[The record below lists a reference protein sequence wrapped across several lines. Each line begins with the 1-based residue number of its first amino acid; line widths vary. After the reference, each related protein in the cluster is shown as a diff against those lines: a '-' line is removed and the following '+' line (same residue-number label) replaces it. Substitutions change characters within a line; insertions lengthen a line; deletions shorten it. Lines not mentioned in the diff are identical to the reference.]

1 MRIIDKIHN
10 LNAFHMQKSEQYG
23 YIFLF
28 YEVRKSLCPNN
39 GDEKIHL
46 SEMLFLAYK
55 LREMQQKMIYI

>member
-28 YEVRKSLCPNN
+28 YEVRKSLCTTNL
-39 GDEKIHL
+39 DEQIHL
-46 SEMLFLAYK
+46 SEMLFLAYQ
-55 LREMQQKMIYI
+55 LREM

>member
-39 GDEKIHL
+39 VDEK
-46 SEMLFLAYK
+46 FTYRK
-55 LREMQQKMIYI
+55 CYF